1 MSGRL
6 RHPSVVLCSLLCA
19 LACAWNACGAEPAPA
34 TGTPESPPAQ
44 ARIDAA
50 LDRPVRLDL
59 ARTPLADAVRLL
71 EKKLGIP
78 FRLDAK
84 GLDEAGI
91 DPNRRTVTLQ
101 IDGISARSAL
111 RLVLRE
117 LDLTWIVRGEVLL
130 ITTPEEAECCLQTRL
145 YPVGDLL
152 GCGEPRRPGQSDFE
166 DLVNVVVGSI
176 QPASW
181 AEVGGPGSIMPF
193 GGFGVN
199 CLVASQTE
207 ETHAA
212 IGWLLAELRKVER
225 KRAGRPV
232 KPDRPTPEDAMRKAL
247 RRPVKMDFVETPL
260 QDVVDFLK
268 DLLEIEIQLD
278 IKVLDDVGVGTDTP
292 VTISV
297 KGISARS
304 ALNLVLRPLDLTW
317 VIQDEVLLIT
327 TPEQAES
334 LLLQTKVYDVT
345 DLVLVAEPKK
355 EATDVPAAGAPA
367 ADDRIPAF
375 LRPSGVFEPSGPG
388 GAVSIFRG
396 PHSSAVILT
405 ASREVREEFEDL
417 LGQLRKVSG
426 ETTRRQ
432 Q

>member
-1 MSGRL
+1 M
-6 RHPSVVLCSLLCA
+6 
-19 LACAWNACGAEPAPA
+19 
-34 TGTPESPPAQ
+34 
-44 ARIDAA
+44 
-50 LDRPVRLDL
+50 
-59 ARTPLADAVRLL
+59 
-71 EKKLGIP
+71 
-78 FRLDAK
+78 
-84 GLDEAGI
+84 
-91 DPNRRTVTLQ
+91 
-101 IDGISARSAL
+101 
-111 RLVLRE
+111 
-117 LDLTWIVRGEVLL
+117 
-130 ITTPEEAECCLQTRL
+130 
-145 YPVGDLL
+145 
-152 GCGEPRRPGQSDFE
+152 
-166 DLVNVVVGSI
+166 
-176 QPASW
+176 
-181 AEVGGPGSIMPF
+181 
-193 GGFGVN
+193 
-199 CLVASQTE
+199 
-207 ETHAA
+207 
-212 IGWLLAELRKVER
+212 
-225 KRAGRPV
+225 
-232 KPDRPTPEDAMRKAL
+232 
-247 RRPVKMDFVETPL
+247 
-260 QDVVDFLK
+260 VDFLK

-345 DLVLVAEPKK
+345 DLVPVAEPKK